1 MERARSRLDRR
12 SPRLAGYNY
21 FQAGL
26 YFVTICTHDPASML
40 GEVRDGEMHPNAA
53 GIATELAWNALP
65 DRFPGG
71 GFDAFVVMPDHM
83 HGIVVLGYDP
93 GPPLQVTI
101 PSLAAVLRTFKSV
114 SGIEGNRVLGRAG
127 QPFWQR
133 RYFDRIIRNERELAL
148 IRQYIDDNAARWME
162 TEEPDGS

>member
-1 MERARSRLDRR
+1 MERAVSQPVRR
-12 SPRLAGYNY
+12 SPRLASYDY
-21 FQAGL
+21 SQAGL
-26 YFVTICTHDPASML
+26 YFVTICTHDRAPVL
-40 GEVRDGEMHPNAA
+40 GEVRDGEMHRSAA
-53 GIATELAWNALP
+53 GIAIEQTWTALP
-65 DRFPGG
+65 DRFPGV